1 MAKIEFID
9 YDGEYPC
16 LCFGTLKIKVD
27 GKEYNLE
34 HVMISGGAVYATEDY
49 SDMWAEQDDWKLN
62 LSSYP
67 ELEPYKEEIT
77 KLVNDNVEKGC
88 CGGCI

>member
-1 MAKIEFID
+1 MANIEFIG

-16 LCFGTLKIKVD
+16 LCYGTLKIKVD
-27 GKEYNLE
+27 DKEYDLE
-34 HVMISGGAVYATEDY
+34 HVMISGGRVYATEDY
-49 SDMWAEQDDWKLN
+49 SDMWTEQDDWKLD

>member
-1 MAKIEFID
+1 MANIEFIS
-9 YDGEYPC
+9 YNGEYPC
-16 LCFGTLKIKVD
+16 LCHGTLSIKVN
-27 GKEYNLE
+27 GKRHDLKY
-34 HVMISGGAVYATEDY
+34 VMISGGNICHSEDW
-49 SDMWAEQDDWKLN
+49 DMWAEQDDWKLD
-62 LSSYP
+62 LSDYP